1 MIKQIEISS
10 YIYVLMMV
18 LVFACSTVFGQ
29 DFINGDFDDRIAKDV
44 VVVEFWADWNSTNQ
58 FNDLV
63 KLKECEKYR
72 LDIMAYADTQAEYNI
87 VGIPTVIVFDNGI
100 EKCRFNP
107 NIMFQLEADKKVI
120 QNSIDTITL
129 NKFQ

>member
-72 LDIMAYADTQAEYNI
+72 LDIMANADTQAEYNI